1 MIKLKMITVLA
12 LLALSACATTGKNAS
27 SKKNEPKV
35 PSLRGTEV
43 KTIWI
48 PDRIEGN
55 RYEEGHFIHLIDKP
69 ASWSGQ

>member
-1 MIKLKMITVLA
+1 MIKPILITISSALMLA
-12 LLALSACATTGKNAS
+12 SCATTSKNAP
-27 SKKNEPKV
+27 SKPNEPKA
-35 PSLRGTEV
+35 PLLRSAEV

>member
-1 MIKLKMITVLA
+1 MTKLLFLA
-12 LLALSACATTGKNAS
+12 ICSTLIFTSCTTLQKKTPS
-27 SKKNEPKV
+27 SPSDPKL
-35 PSLRGTEV
+35 PILRGAEV

-69 ASWSGQ
+69 ASWSGL